1 MPQTN
6 QYSGVH
12 KTFHNVVEEKQIP
25 VEFKVDLIAI
35 AKKHAIGNE
44 DLTDSIVRALVVQ
57 TLYRNYGNQRATGR
71 ELQTS
76 HHKIN
81 RLSSQYGIR
90 PKDILDEIQA
100 KNAK

>member
-12 KTFHNVVEEKQIP
+12 KTFRNVVEEKQIP

-44 DLTDSIVRALVVQ
+44 DLTDS
-57 TLYRNYGNQRATGR
+57 N
-71 ELQTS
+71 
-76 HHKIN
+76 
-81 RLSSQYGIR
+81 
-90 PKDILDEIQA
+90 
-100 KNAK
+100 